1 MKQNETSAA
10 SNDIVQGA
18 IVRTVDVLMNSTI
31 VPWKFHPRNSNFEPA
46 LNASKIYINRILL
59 QQNASDPMNVLKPLA
74 GEIDESYTI
83 NIGSVQM
90 PTLVDGTVMITAVS
104 SIGLV
109 RALEMFT
116 QLFYQTAADASV
128 YTPYAPVWIHDAPKF
143 AHRGL
148 NMDVARSYY
157 DYDDILRTIDGL
169 AWNKMNVLHLHG
181 TDAQSWPIQIPALPE
196 LANKG
201 AYQPQL
207 SYDPETL
214 AYIQE
219 YGAYRG
225 VQVII
230 ETDMPGH
237 TASIGFSHPE
247 LITAFNLQP
256 WANYAAEPASG
267 LLKLNSS
274 AVYSFL
280 DKLWA
285 DLLPRVM
292 PYSAYYHTGGDELNV
307 NAYLLDETVKSN
319 ESSVIKPLLQKFV
332 DYNHGKVRAAGMI
345 PVVWEDI
352 LLHWNLTLGEDVV
365 VQTWQTD
372 AAVANSVAKGFKTI
386 AGNSDSWVSAPFF
399 SDDSFID

>member
-10 SNDIVQGA
+10 STMIVQGA
-18 IVRTVDVLMNSTI
+18 ITRALDALWNNTI
-31 VPWKFHPRNSNFEPA
+31 IPWKFHPRNSNFEPA
-46 LNASKIYINRILL
+46 VNGSSKIYINNVFL
-59 QQNASDPMNVLKPLA
+59 QQNQSDPVNVLKPLA

-90 PTLVDGTVMITAVS
+90 PTLVDGTVIITAAT
-104 SIGLV
+104 SIGLL
-109 RALEMFT
+109 RALETFT
-116 QLFYQTAADASV
+116 QLFYQTTADGSV
-128 YTPYAPVWIHDAPKF
+128 YTPHAPVWIHDAPKF

-157 DYDDILRTIDGL
+157 GYEDILRTIDGL

-181 TDAQSWPIQIPALPE
+181 TDAQSWPIEIPAMPE
-196 LANKG
+196 LAAQG
-201 AYQPQL
+201 AYQQL
-207 SYDPETL
+207 DTYDPETL

-225 VQVII
+225 IQVII

-237 TASIGFSHPE
+237 TASIAFSHPE
-247 LITAFNLQP
+247 LITAFNMQP

-267 LLKLNSS
+267 QLKLNSS

-319 ESSVIKPLLQKFV
+319 DTKVIQPLLQKFV
-332 DYNHGKVRAAGMI
+332 DYNHGQVRTAGMT
-345 PVVWEDI
+345 PVVWEDM

-365 VQTWQTD
+365 VQTWQT
-372 AAVANSVAKGFKTI
+372 AGAVAQSVAKGFKTI
-386 AGNSDSWVSAPFF
+386 AGNSDSWVSPITYE
-399 SDDSFID
+399 SDSVH

>member
-1 MKQNETSAA
+1 
-10 SNDIVQGA
+10 
-18 IVRTVDVLMNSTI
+18 
-31 VPWKFHPRNSNFEPA
+31 
-46 LNASKIYINRILL
+46 
-59 QQNASDPMNVLKPLA
+59 MNVLKPLA

-83 NIGSVQM
+83 NIGSVHM
-90 PTLVDGTVMITAVS
+90 PTLVGGTVLITAVS

-109 RALEMFT
+109 RALGTLT
-116 QLFYQTAADASV
+116 QLFYQTLADGMV

-148 NMDVARSYY
+148 NMDIARSYY

-181 TDAQSWPIQIPALPE
+181 TDAQSWPITIPAMPE
-196 LANKG
+196 LAKQG
-201 AYQPQL
+201 SYAYQQEMT
-207 SYDPETL
+207 YEPETL

-219 YGAYRG
+219 YGAFRG

-247 LITAFNLQP
+247 LVTAFNAQP
-256 WANYAAEPASG
+256 WSTYAAEPLSG
-267 LLKLNSS
+267 QLKLISS
-274 AVYSFL
+274 AVYTFL

-292 PYSAYYHTGGDELNV
+292 PYSRYYHTGGDEINV

-319 ESSVIKPLLQKFV
+319 DSSVIQPLLQKFV
-332 DYNHGKVRAAGMI
+332 DYNHNKVRGAGMT
-345 PVVWEDI
+345 PVVWEDM
-352 LLHWNLTLGEDVV
+352 LLHWNLTLGGDVV
-365 VQTWQTD
+365 VQTWQTVG
-372 AAVANSVAKGFKTI
+372 AVAESVARGFKTI
-386 AGNSDSWVSAPFF
+386 AGNADYWVSVL
-399 SDDSFID
+399 I